1 MIPLIALALINAL
14 RFIISMRHIVAR
26 SLLVL
31 LFLFL
36 HLQLSA
42 RQQPG
47 TDTLLKRYANL
58 INTKAVKDSAD
69 NAVLYLVKFRV
80 YPGTGALTRY
90 GIVKAINRL
99 YFILQQPVTDTS
111 LLHNVVYTYPAND
124 NWKGTDQLLQQLEKL
139 KDRDSLRLL
148 LTLDT
153 SLALPEWCRIQRI
166 QSKRFA
172 IARVRKQD
180 WPRFIAQAA
189 VRSADAMRTPK
200 TEIII
205 SSNDMTLNRV
215 STVQQ
220 LYPNLLGANMTVSLK
235 ENLFDTADVDLT
247 GRYVDAGLAADITDS
262 HATIMATLIAG
273 AGNSG
278 PEGKGAA
285 VQARLSSSDF
295 NVSLLPDDPNVYR
308 QLGIRLQ
315 NHSYGTGIENYYG
328 AEAVAYDQ
336 QIVAM
341 DTMLHVFSSGNDG
354 DQAPP
359 DGIYS
364 GIPGFANL
372 SGTYK
377 QAKNVLVA
385 GGTDGNNLMPVL
397 SAKGPA
403 YDGRVKPEL
412 VAYGLDGTSNACAL
426 TSGISTLVQ
435 DAYRQQYGQTPPAL
449 LVKTILIN
457 SADDIGPAHV
467 DYSSGYGAVNAL
479 QAINTVREQRFR
491 TGSTTNGSGQDIA
504 LTVPAGVGQVKITLG
519 WPDPPAAENAA
530 KALVNDL
537 DLWVTDAAGN
547 RYEPWTLSSFP
558 DADSLQAPAR
568 RRRDTLNNTEQV
580 TIDNPSGV
588 IRVHINGTDVP
599 QGPQPFYISYQY
611 TPRSYFRWDNPAPG
625 AKLTAGSTVPLRWA
639 TSRTG
644 AGTLYYS
651 LDSVTWNTIIL
662 GQSLAEG
669 TYSWQAPDEFS
680 KVWLRMRLN
689 DTSYTSQAFYVSP
702 VPELH
707 AGFNCTDSAMLYWN
721 AIPNANGYEVYAL
734 TGTHLSVYTRTSN
747 TFIIVPKASVSAT
760 WFTASAIHRD
770 GWTGAQAYGLD
781 YRNQGLSCYVSA
793 LLADPQD
800 NQRVVLN
807 LSLGALYNLR
817 TIWWERLTAGSFT
830 PLQSTPVT
838 SGVTDYT
845 LTDNSPQQGI
855 NLYRVRLETTD
866 GRTILSDTASAVI
879 LTDENAFFLYPNPV
893 RNTLQL
899 LSRSSEERL
908 CRIVDIS
915 GREVRRLI
923 VTNTQE
929 SIDVTELAPGVYVLA
944 LYEGGKEVFVRKWV
958 KL

>member
-1 MIPLIALALINAL
+1 
-14 RFIISMRHIVAR
+14 MRHIVAR

-31 LFLFL
+31 LLLFL

-58 INTKAVKDSAD
+58 INTKAVKDSGD
-69 NAVLYLVKFRV
+69 NAVFYLVRFRV
-80 YPGTGALTRY
+80 YPGTGALNRY
-90 GIVKAINRL
+90 GIVKVLNRL
-99 YFILQQPVTDTS
+99 YFILQQPVTDTT
-111 LLHNVVYTYPAND
+111 LLHNVVYTYPANN
-124 NWKGTDQLLQQLEKL
+124 NWKSSDQLLRQLEKL
-139 KDRDSLRLL
+139 KDHDSLRLQ

-153 SLALPEWCRIQRI
+153 SLALPEWCHIQRI
-166 QSKRFA
+166 QAKRFA

-180 WPRFIAQAA
+180 WPQFIAQAA
-189 VRSADAMRTPK
+189 VRSADAIRQPK

-205 SSNDMTLNRV
+205 SGNDMTLNRV

-220 LYPNLLGANMTVSLK
+220 LYPNLQGANMTVSLK
-235 ENLFDTADVDLT
+235 ENLFDTADTDLT
-247 GRYVDAGLAADITDS
+247 GRYADAGLASDIIDS
-262 HATIMATLIAG
+262 HATIMGTLIAG

-285 VQARLSSSDF
+285 PQARLSSSDF
-295 NVSLLPDDPNVYR
+295 ANLLPDDATVYGR
-308 QLGIRLQ
+308 LGIRLQ

-328 AEAVAYDQ
+328 AEAMAYDQ

-341 DTMLHVFSSGNDG
+341 DTMMHVFSSGNDG
-354 DQAPP
+354 DQAAP

-364 GIPGFANL
+364 GIPGWANL

-385 GGTDGNNLMPVL
+385 GGTDGGNLLPVG

-412 VAYGLDGTSNACAL
+412 AAYGLDGTSNASAL

-435 DAYRQQYGQTPPAL
+435 DAYRQQFGQTPPAV

-457 SADDIGPAHV
+457 SADDIGNAHV

-479 QAINTVREQRFR
+479 LAINAVREQRFR
-491 TGSTTNGSGQDIA
+491 SGSAANGSGQDIA
-504 LTVPAGVGQVKITLG
+504 LTVPAGTGQVKITLG
-519 WPDPPAAENAA
+519 WPDPPAAENAP

-537 DLWVTDAAGN
+537 DLWVTNAAGN
-547 RYEPWTLSSFP
+547 RYEPWILSSFP

-568 RRRDTLNNTEQV
+568 RGRDTLNNTEQV

-588 IRVHINGTDVP
+588 IRVHISGASVP

-625 AKLTAGSTVPLRWA
+625 SKLAAGSTIPLRWA

-644 AGTLYYS
+644 TGTLYYS
-651 LDSVTWNTIIL
+651 LDSVRWNTIIL

-669 TYSWQAPDEFS
+669 TYSWQVPDVFS
-680 KVWLRMRLN
+680 KVWLRMLLN
-689 DTSYTSQAFYVSP
+689 DTAYVSQAFYVSP
-702 VPELH
+702 APELH
-707 AGFNCTDSAMLYWN
+707 VGFDCTDSAMLYWP
-721 AIPNANGYEVYAL
+721 AIPNASGYEVYAL
-734 TGTHLSVYTRTSN
+734 TGTHLSVYTRTNN
-747 TFIIVPKASVSAT
+747 TSVIIPKATVGGT
-760 WFTASAIHRD
+760 WFTISAIHRD
-770 GWTGAQAYGLD
+770 GWTGVQANGLD

-800 NQRVVLN
+800 NQRVVLA
-807 LSLGALYNLR
+807 LSLGSLYNLR
-817 TIWWERLTAGSFT
+817 TIWWERLSAGSFT
-830 PLQSTPVT
+830 PLQSTPVS

-845 LTDNSPQQGI
+845 ITDDSPQQGI

-866 GRTILSDTASAVI
+866 GRMILSDTASAVI

-893 RNTLQL
+893 PNTLQL
-899 LSRSSEERL
+899 LSRSSTERL

-929 SIDVTELAPGVYVLA
+929 SIDVAGLAPGVYVLA